1 MIICYRLFSF
11 LYNEI
16 MSNIFNF
23 TVDCS
28 FVTYL
33 IIVLNYYYDIINPIK
48 AL

>member
-1 MIICYRLFSF
+1 MYYKLFSL
-11 LYNEI
+11 LYEKI
-16 MSNIFNF
+16 MGNIFNF

-33 IIVLNYYYDIINPIK
+33 IIVLHYNYYDIINPIK